1 MTVRVL
7 GSACAVAMTATAA
20 PAFADDDQAIVL
32 SGEVA
37 FDLAGVV
44 AGGYPHR
51 VHAVDTIFV
60 TAEIDLEKLV
70 GWGGATS
77 SLTFLST
84 GDGSPNDD
92 VGALQGINNN
102 EVGERHQR
110 LFEAWIQQ
118 DFGDKASL
126 RVGQQDLNGEFYV
139 TDAAGLLLAPQSGLA
154 SELAASGPGG
164 PSTYPQTGLAVRLA
178 FKPSEDTYI
187 QGGVYNARV
196 GNIGDHG
203 GVDTTLDDGF
213 VQIVEAG
220 WTGQGKIAVG
230 AWRYSRDQDDLFDT
244 DTSGDPVQRTSQGF
258 YVTAERMFFD
268 GGEDGRSLSGF
279 VRGGVSD
286 GDTGPFESS
295 WQTGILVGH
304 ALKSRPDSQF
314 SIGYDQAQLGD
325 KYRAA
330 SAAGGQPLGRTES
343 HAEITYFDQ
352 ITEHFSIQPDLQV
365 VWHPGGVASAKPAWV
380 GTIRFGASF

>member
-1 MTVRVL
+1 MIRVP
-7 GSACAVAMTATAA
+7 GSAFAVAMLALAA
-20 PAFADDDQAIVL
+20 PAFAEDDDAIVL
-32 SGEVA
+32 SGDVA

-60 TAEIDLEKLV
+60 TADIDLEKLA
-70 GWGGATS
+70 GWNGASS

-84 GDGSPNDD
+84 GDGAPNKD

-102 EVGERHQR
+102 EVGERRQR

-118 DFGDKASL
+118 DFGARASL

-154 SELAASGPGG
+154 SELAATGPGG
-164 PSTYPQTGLAVRLA
+164 PSTYPQTSLAVRLA

-187 QGGVYNARV
+187 QAGVFNARV

-203 GVDTTLDDGF
+203 GVDTTFDDGF

-230 AWRYSRDQDDLFDT
+230 AWRYSRDQDDPFLVDLQ
-244 DTSGDPVQRTSQGF
+244 GNPLQHQSQGF
-258 YVTAERMFFD
+258 YVTAERMFID
-268 GGEDGRSLSGF
+268 GGEAGRSLSGF
-279 VRGGVSD
+279 VRAGVSD

-295 WQTGILVGH
+295 WQTGILLGR
-304 ALKSRPDSQF
+304 ALKSLPDSQI

-330 SAAGGQPLGRTES
+330 SAAGGQPLGKTES